1 VSNELHKQYETL
13 RKRGMPEHP
22 RLRWA
27 NNAAGYGDQ
36 EDWRALQKCEPW
48 HGWVPPEMEPIDD
61 DARDLIEAHARRW
74 FLGLG
79 DRYISL
85 ASRRAAWAYKGGPTM
100 EGHGPLLDAIIAATA
115 HLEPNNV

>member
-1 VSNELHKQYETL
+1 
-13 RKRGMPEHP
+13 MPEHP

-48 HGWVPPEMEPIDD
+48 HGWVPPEMEPIED

-74 FLGLG
+74 LYDTQRIAF
-79 DRYISL
+79 
-85 ASRRAAWAYKGGPTM
+85 GGK
-100 EGHGPLLDAIIAATA
+100 LSNIIEMTT